1 MSGLTGFTMHERR
14 VMGLD
19 VGARRIGVALSDADG
34 TLATPLTTI
43 RATPREYA
51 LEQLRRL
58 AAEHSVVELVVG
70 LPLTLRGEVGPQATI
85 VQAFAVELEAALKLP
100 VAFFDERLTS
110 VAAEQLLR
118 DLGVK
123 PAKRKEQIDQV
134 AAGIILQD
142 FLDHR
147 RNGVR

>member
-1 MSGLTGFTMHERR
+1 MYERR

-19 VGARRIGVALSDADG
+19 VGERRIGVALSDADR

-43 RATPREYA
+43 RAAPREQA
-51 LEQLRRL
+51 FAQLRRL
-58 AAEHSVVELVVG
+58 VIEHSVIEVVVG

-85 VQAFAVELEAALKLP
+85 IQAFAAELERALDLP
-100 VAFFDERLTS
+100 IALFDERLTS
-110 VAAEQLLR
+110 AAAEQMLR

-134 AAGIILQD
+134 AAAIILQD

-147 RNGVR
+147 RNRMQ

>member
-1 MSGLTGFTMHERR
+1 MYERR

-19 VGARRIGVALSDADG
+19 VGERRIGVALSDADR

-43 RATPREYA
+43 RAAPREQA
-51 LEQLRRL
+51 FAQLRRL
-58 AAEHSVVELVVG
+58 VAEHSVIEIVVG

-85 VQAFAVELEAALKLP
+85 IQAFAAELEHALDLP
-100 VAFFDERLTS
+100 IALFDERLTS
-110 VAAEQLLR
+110 AAAEQMLR

-134 AAGIILQD
+134 AAAIILQD

-147 RNGVR
+147 RNGAQ